1 MVDTPTDHPEE
12 RKISYPKMM
21 HINAK
26 VILKFVCLMGVW
38 STVLI
43 GLMKLH
49 TNHGI
54 AQLDEEGPGGVKSG
68 RLLLQK
74 ETRFFQEATSTTTE
88 KFMPLDVLIDNRTRK
103 SAKLRLHSRVNV
115 GLRNAPQAEWWWW
128 WTVCATA

>member
-1 MVDTPTDHPEE
+1 
-12 RKISYPKMM
+12 MM

-115 GLRNAPQAEWWWW
+115 GLRNAPQARPAWSGGGGGR
-128 WTVCATA
+128 CAPQLELAPFSQQ